1 MAPLANVAIMVGS
14 GIAGS
19 ILTTYTKVGDVLSG
33 GLEFVKKHGEGGGGA
48 KSSSGQD
55 TAQLMS
61 QVNILREEIQSL
73 TVRPA
78 MVVTSAAKSGSGA
91 CTVTAVVVAGV
102 VGYAYIKWKGW
113 KLSDMM
119 FVTKRGLSEACNV
132 VGSQLDQVS
141 DAVVVTKK
149 HLAGR
154 IDLVDSSLDEN
165 KQIIEGTRD
174 QVAVI
179 NMDLSAFQEDLQSV
193 NLVVQTLESK
203 MGRLESSQDQ
213 TVDGIHHL
221 CEFTRKLEPAKNGNV
236 GQVPS
241 SIPASIGSSS
251 ERIVRATCLPRP
263 APRLALEEIPL
274 VAESPRAESPQ
285 VSSAAESSRAEE
297 QKGVGSRT
305 WSTSSEGSSHVMSSS
320 TEASMNTAKPTSSS
334 RFSGLRLPGLSFL
347 GASSTLS

>member
-1 MAPLANVAIMVGS
+1 
-14 GIAGS
+14 IAGS

-78 MVVTSAAKSGSGA
+78 MVVTSAAKSGQCLFMVSGNDMHS
-91 CTVTAVVVAGV
+91 VVVAGV
-102 VGYAYIKWKGW
+102 VGYAYINSCINVQGW

-193 NLVVQTLESK
+193 NLVVQTL
-203 MGRLESSQDQ
+203 DQ

-221 CEFTRKLEPAKNGNV
+221 CEFTRKLEPAKNGN
-236 GQVPS
+236 
-241 SIPASIGSSS
+241 
-251 ERIVRATCLPRP
+251 
-263 APRLALEEIPL
+263 
-274 VAESPRAESPQ
+274 
-285 VSSAAESSRAEE
+285 
-297 QKGVGSRT
+297 
-305 WSTSSEGSSHVMSSS
+305 
-320 TEASMNTAKPTSSS
+320 
-334 RFSGLRLPGLSFL
+334 
-347 GASSTLS
+347 